1 MSFPDSVTYNNYMSL
16 EQLISDPLVFDI
28 VGSFVLAMTVLLL
41 LPTIM
46 RILPYVTAV
55 ALLLLT
61 IYALYIL

>member
-1 MSFPDSVTYNNYMSL
+1 MSL

-28 VGSFVLAMTVLLL
+28 VGSFVLAMILLLL

-46 RILPYVTAV
+46 RILPYVMAV

>member
-1 MSFPDSVTYNNYMSL
+1 LSFPDSVTYNNYMSL

>member
-1 MSFPDSVTYNNYMSL
+1 MSL

-28 VGSFVLAMTVLLL
+28 VGSFVLAMIALLF

-46 RILPYVTAV
+46 RILPYAMAV

-61 IYALYIL
+61 IYALYVV